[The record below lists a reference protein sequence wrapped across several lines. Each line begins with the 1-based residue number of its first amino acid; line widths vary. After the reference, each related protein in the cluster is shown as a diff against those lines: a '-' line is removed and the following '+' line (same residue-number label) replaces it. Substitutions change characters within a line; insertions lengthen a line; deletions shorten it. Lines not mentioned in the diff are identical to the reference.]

1 MTRIAI
7 LLIAAVAFFLSGCWT
22 TRKTTATETQ
32 AEAQLTATTARQQ
45 HTEATG
51 QTAIFIN
58 EQTDEKRNVV
68 IDFAKVEFYPGEVPT
83 LPSDSTAADWLNT
96 IVSGGSAE
104 NDGKTKP
111 PNVKSI
117 TTGRAV
123 INGEKTGSRAT
134 EATAQTTATEDTAI
148 KADVSAA
155 QQEATE
161 TKFEEK
167 PKFTIWDWLYLIIVG
182 GFSVYAII
190 FGVKLIIKMHNAAK
204 QSN

>member
-7 LLIAAVAFFLSGCWT
+7 FLIAAVFFFISGCST

-32 AEAQLTATTARQQ
+32 AEAQLTATTAEQQ

-51 QTAIFIN
+51 QTAIITN
-58 EQTDEKRNVV
+58 VQTDEKKNVV

-83 LPSDSTAADWLNT
+83 RPSDSTAPDWLNAS
-96 IVSGGSAE
+96 SGRIIE
-104 NDGKTKP
+104 DGTKAKP
-111 PNVKSI
+111 PNLKSI

-123 INGEKTGSRAT
+123 INGDKNESRTT
-134 EATAQTTATEDTAI
+134 EATAQATTTEDTAI

-161 TKFEEK
+161 TKIEEK
-167 PKFTIWDWLYLIIVG
+167 PKFTIWDWLYLIVVG
-182 GFSVYAII
+182 GFSAYAL
-190 FGVKLIIKMHNAAK
+190 FYGVKTIIKIHNAAK
-204 QSN
+204 KGS

>member
-7 LLIAAVAFFLSGCWT
+7 FLIAAVAFFLSGCST

-32 AEAQLTATTARQQ
+32 AEAQLTATTAGQQ

-51 QTAIFIN
+51 QAAIFIN

-68 IDFAKVEFYPGEVPT
+68 IDFAKVEFYPGEVPA

-96 IVSGGSAE
+96 IVSGGSVK
-104 NDGKTKP
+104 NDGKMKP

-123 INGEKTGSRAT
+123 INGENTGSRAT

-161 TKFEEK
+161 TKSEEK

-182 GFSVYAII
+182 SISVYAII
-190 FGVKLIIKMHNAAK
+190 FGVKLIFKMHNAAK